1 MLVLILNS
9 DSFRRHHV
17 VFLICGFQ
25 EELDNSKMTS
35 ENRSGTAQSKNPW
48 ASSIPLIKVCRP
60 VLQRTLSIMNMQI
73 VEFEEC
79 GPWKSPGS
87 GIWSA
92 GDSAEDSAG
101 EPAISSMGNGAVSA
115 LTHDRDFTIHS

>member
-1 MLVLILNS
+1 
-9 DSFRRHHV
+9 
-17 VFLICGFQ
+17 
-25 EELDNSKMTS
+25 
-35 ENRSGTAQSKNPW
+35 
-48 ASSIPLIKVCRP
+48 
-60 VLQRTLSIMNMQI
+60 MNMQI

-79 GPWKSPGS
+79 GPWKSPGP